1 MFDDWLRHLKDRW
14 LAPLALLL
22 GPRISP
28 NAVTVAGA
36 LVGLFCAYLASRGA
50 MMPAFAAWIANRLLD
65 AIDGLQA
72 RVHGRQTDFGGYLD
86 IMLDH
91 VVYAAIPIGLLM
103 AHPTPAFGIVTALL
117 LGTYFVNG
125 ASWMYLAAILERIGA
140 GARASGELTTI
151 TMPPALVAG
160 AETIVFFSLFFLL
173 PQYQVQ
179 LFSLMALL
187 VAVNIVQRLFWA
199 YRALPTPVRSPA
211 PFADESV

>member
-14 LAPLALLL
+14 LTPLALLL

-28 NAVTVAGA
+28 NTVTVTAA
-36 LVGLFCAYLASRGA
+36 LVGLFCAFLASRGA
-50 MMPAFAAWIANRLLD
+50 MMPAFVAWVVNRLLD

-72 RVHGRQTDFGGYLD
+72 RVHGRQSDFGGYLD

-91 VVYAAIPIGLLM
+91 VVYAAIPIGLLISN
-103 AHPTPAFGIVTALL
+103 PTPTFGIVTALL
-117 LGTYFVNG
+117 LGTYFVNT
-125 ASWMYLAAILERIGA
+125 ASWMYLAAILERMGA

-173 PQYQVQ
+173 PQYQPQ
-179 LFSLMALL
+179 LFSAMAFL
-187 VAVNIVQRLFWA
+187 VVVNIVQRLIWA
-199 YRALPTPVRSPA
+199 HRALPAPSNRS
-211 PFADESV
+211 

>member
-14 LAPLALLL
+14 MTPLALLI
-22 GPRISP
+22 GPSVSP
-28 NAVTVAGA
+28 NAFTVAAA
-36 LVGLFCAYLASRGA
+36 LVGLFCAYLASRDA
-50 MMPAFAAWIANRLLD
+50 MLPAFIAWVINRLLD

-72 RVHGRQTDFGGYLD
+72 RVHGRQSDFGGYLD

-91 VVYAAIPIGLLM
+91 IVYAAIPIGLLV
-103 AHPTPAFGIVTALL
+103 AHPTPTFGIVTALL
-117 LGTYFVNG
+117 LGVCFVNG

-173 PQYQVQ
+173 PQYQVP
-179 LFSLMALL
+179 LFSTMALL
-187 VAVNIVQRLFWA
+187 VAVNIVQRLIWA
-199 YRALPTPVRSPA
+199 HRALPVPRNTG
-211 PFADESV
+211 

>member
-14 LAPLALLL
+14 MTPLALLI

-28 NAVTVAGA
+28 NTVTIVAA

-50 MMPAFAAWIANRLLD
+50 MIPAFVAWVINRLLD

-72 RVHGRQTDFGGYLD
+72 RVHGRQSDFGGYLD

-91 VVYAAIPIGLLM
+91 LVYAAIPIGLLIS
-103 AHPTPAFGIVTALL
+103 HPTPTFGIVTSLL
-117 LGTYFVNG
+117 LGVYFVNG

-160 AETIVFFSLFFLL
+160 AETIIFFSLFFLL

-179 LFSLMALL
+179 LFSAMALL
-187 VAVNIVQRLFWA
+187 VAVNIVQRLVWA
-199 YRALPTPVRSPA
+199 YRALPA
-211 PFADESV
+211 PGNSR

>member
-1 MFDDWLRHLKDRW
+1 MFDDWLRHLKDR
-14 LAPLALLL
+14 LLTPLAILL

-28 NAVTVAGA
+28 NAVTIAAA

-50 MMPAFAAWIANRLLD
+50 MIPAFVAWVVNRLLD

-72 RVHGRQTDFGGYLD
+72 RVHGRQSDFGGYLD

-91 VVYAAIPIGLLM
+91 VIYAAIPIGLLL
-103 AHPTPAFGIVTALL
+103 ANPTPTFGIVTALL
-117 LGTYFVNG
+117 LGVYFING
-125 ASWMYLAAILERIGA
+125 ASWMYLAAILERIGK

-173 PQYQVQ
+173 PQYQLQ
-179 LFSLMALL
+179 LFSVMVLL
-187 VAVNIVQRLFWA
+187 VAANIVQRLFWA
-199 YRALPTPVRSPA
+199 HKTLQA
-211 PFADESV
+211 

>member
-14 LAPLALLL
+14 LTPLALLL

-28 NAVTVAGA
+28 NAVTIAAA

-50 MMPAFAAWIANRLLD
+50 MMPAFVAWVVNRLLD

-72 RVHGRQTDFGGYLD
+72 RVHGRQSDFGGYLD

-91 VVYAAIPIGLLM
+91 VVYAAIPISLLVS
-103 AHPTPAFGIVTALL
+103 HPTPTLGLITAVL
-117 LGTYFVNG
+117 LGSYFVNT

-140 GARASGELTTI
+140 GARARGELTTI
-151 TMPPALVAG
+151 TMPPGIVAG

-173 PQYQVQ
+173 PQYLDQ
-179 LFSLMALL
+179 LFSAMALL
-187 VAVNIVQRLFWA
+187 VAANVVQRLVWA
-199 YRALPTPVRSPA
+199 HRALPVLPIP
-211 PFADESV
+211 E